1 MPPDD
6 GDDPRTPFVEA
17 LHARMEALGTAVCM
31 GIDPRPHAHPSTHPD
46 RFGGDGAQ
54 VAKAVTAYHR
64 AQLEAAA
71 DHLAC
76 VKFQAAFFERLG
88 IPGWIGLAQLLVDAR
103 TLGLPAILDAK
114 RGDVGSTADAY
125 ADAYLRDGPF
135 VADALTVNPY
145 LGMDALEPFAAA
157 AEAEGR
163 GLFALVR
170 TSNPGGADLQDLA
183 LADGRSVADHVADLW
198 TARAREGRLDVR
210 GYGPFGAVVGGTHPD
225 ALARARA
232 RLPHAVLL
240 VPGYGAQ
247 GADATDVA
255 AAFDADGFGA
265 VVSASRSL
273 THAGGDDPAASA
285 RTAAAAMQRA
295 VRDAVAAR
303 GP

>member
-1 MPPDD
+1 MPDA
-6 GDDPRTPFVEA
+6 PRTPFVEA

-31 GIDPRPHAHPSTHPD
+31 GIDPRPHAHPTTHPD

-88 IPGWIGLAQLLVDAR
+88 IPGWIALAQLLVDAKA
-103 TLGLPAILDAK
+103 LGLPAILDAK
-114 RGDVGSTADAY
+114 RGDVGSTAEAY

-135 VADALTVNPY
+135 AADALTLNPY
-145 LGMDALEPFAAA
+145 LGMDALEPFVAT

-163 GLFALVR
+163 GVFVLVR

-183 LADGRSVADHVADLW
+183 VAGDGSVADRVADLL
-198 TARAREGRLDVR
+198 TARAREGPLDAR
-210 GYGPFGAVVGGTHPD
+210 GYGPVGAVVGGTHPD

-232 RLPHAVLL
+232 RLPHAILL

-247 GADATDVA
+247 GATAEDVA
-255 AAFDADGFGA
+255 AAFDARGGGA
-265 VVSASRSL
+265 IVAASRSL
-273 THAGGDDPAASA
+273 THAGGDDPRESA
-285 RTAAAAMQRA
+285 RAAAAAMQHA
-295 VRDAVAAR
+295 LRDAVRAHGA
-303 GP
+303 